1 MPNTNLRDRASKN
14 FDKYYQ
20 AFITTGK
27 SAGLP
32 AGRLTPD
39 EWEQINQEL
48 SGLGIKMVE
57 RQYNGGMYYWFS
69 KIDTPANSNLRNRAS
84 KNFQKYFDA
93 FIQTGESAGLPAS
106 RLTPNEWEQ
115 LNDELKS
122 QNIKL
127 VKREKNGIMY
137 YWFTHLPTK
146 IKSDAYTQGRNEVVN
161 MLFDKIKK
169 KYPNIS
175 NVAILEIIE
184 TKGLDTDKIYDKLR
198 FKQDADY
205 TDVSEQQY
213 HDACEYALQCCDNLQ
228 DLVRN
233 PNTNNWNPREFRI
246 NVTGQLNSGI
256 QLGRHIHMDG
266 KQNWTWRRSCS
277 GNTLPPANGNHN
289 SIAFHMSLNVN
300 IYPRTLQVLDEIV
313 IKDGGKFIDF
323 YKFAKS
329 NFCSSEVLKR
339 HDAITIYMY
348 ARNPELEQEIVRA
361 MKPFVRSNE
370 GLLDEM
376 LGPGVSIS
384 PETSNNTGPSV
395 GDKAAA
401 DIAKMIREYSSVL

>member
-39 EWEQINQEL
+39 EWEQLNDEL
-48 SGLGIKMVE
+48 QTLGIKLIK
-57 RQYNGGMYYWFS
+57 QDHNGNDYYWFVKLAS
-69 KIDTPANSNLRNRAS
+69 ALRNRAS

-146 IKSDAYTQGRNEVVN
+146 TKSDAYTQGRNEVVN

-175 NVAILEIIE
+175 NEAILEMINSR
-184 TKGLDTDKIYDKLR
+184 GLDPDQIYEKIR
-198 FKQDADY
+198 FKQDAHY
-205 TDVSEQQY
+205 ADVSEQEY
-213 HDACEYALQCCDNLQ
+213 HAACEYALSCCDNVPEL
-228 DLVRN
+228 
-233 PNTNNWNPREFRI
+233 TAYATMHNWNPNDYYTAVRA
-246 NVTGQLNSGI
+246 QLQSGAA
-256 QLGRHIHMDG
+256 LGRDIHMSG
-266 KQNWTWRRSCS
+266 KQNWTWFRRCS
-277 GNTLPPANGNHN
+277 GNILPPANGNRN
-289 SIAFHMSLNVN
+289 VVGFHISLNVN
-300 IYPRTLQVLDEIV
+300 VYDKTLQALDEIL
-313 IKDGGKFIDF
+313 IQDGRQYIDS
-323 YKFAKS
+323 YKFAKEDHYYS
-329 NFCSSEVLKR
+329 DVLTR
-339 HDAITIYMY
+339 HDSITVYMY
-348 ARNPELEQEIVRA
+348 ARNPELEQKIVKA
-361 MKPFVRSNE
+361 MKPYVRSNE
-370 GLLDEM
+370 GLLDEI

-384 PETSNNTGPSV
+384 VETSNNNGPSV
-395 GDKAAA
+395 GKQAAN